1 MMGAPRPS
9 PMARPA
15 AMPFKNLISQ
25 CGLFGF
31 VSFAAIALVG
41 AAVIFYFLDKHY
53 HKKNLSKKIGY
64 ALIVQV

>member
-15 AMPFKNLISQ
+15 AMPIKNLISQ

-31 VSFAAIALVG
+31 VSFAAIALVRPT
-41 AAVIFYFLDKHY
+41 VIFYFLDKHY
-53 HKKNLSKKIGY
+53 HKKNLSKKIDY
-64 ALIVQV
+64 VLIIQV